1 MGEDAPKSLTRGQ
14 KILRRTL
21 VGGSIALVTAG
32 LLYLVRGE
40 SGPLIVHGFAGLLL
54 AGSTFEASRMA
65 QDARRAAWSLGS
77 AAVVS
82 WALVC
87 VHLKEYW
94 GESASPELPISAF
107 VQVICASLLA
117 ATLTSAIALAATRSQ
132 PFVRGLRA
140 DIGRALWFVP
150 ALSGLA
156 LLHLEFGSAG
166 LVSLIVLSKVG
177 DVLGYFGGS
186 LFGKHHPLPKLSPGK
201 TTEGFACSLL
211 GGIGVGIALAHW
223 GVLPGEEVSLASG
236 ALLGGVMNVAAQ
248 VGDLIESW
256 VKRRAGVKDS
266 GKLFGPTGGFLDLL
280 DSFFVTV
287 PVALWIG
294 LTGAA

>member
-32 LLYLVRGE
+32 LLYVVRGE

-54 AGSTFEASRMA
+54 AGSIFEASRLA

-82 WALVC
+82 WALAYI
-87 VHLKEYW
+87 HLQEYMQ
-94 GESASPELPISAF
+94 ECACFELPISAF
-107 VQVICASLLA
+107 VQVICASLIA
-117 ATLTSAIALAATRSQ
+117 ATVTSAIALAVARSHQ
-132 PFVRGLRA
+132 FIQGLRA
-140 DIGRALWFVP
+140 DVGRALWFVP

-156 LLHLEFGSAG
+156 LLHMEFGQTG
-166 LVSLIVLSKVG
+166 LISLIVLSKSG
-177 DVLGYFGGS
+177 DIFGYFGGS
-186 LFGKHHPLPKLSPGK
+186 MFGRHHPLPGLSPGK
-201 TTEGFACSLL
+201 TTEGFVCSFL
-211 GGIGVGIALAHW
+211 GGVGVGMALAHW
-223 GVLPGEEVSLASG
+223 GVLPGEGVSLTGG
-236 ALLGGVMNVAAQ
+236 ALLGGILNVAAQ

-266 GKLFGPTGGFLDLL
+266 GGTFGPSGGFLDLL
-280 DSFFVTV
+280 DSFFLTI

-294 LTGAA
+294 LTGG